1 MTRLLTAVTCTCI
14 FLLAACARPVAP
26 VTPPQASATPQLDSA
41 AYEPNEAQ
49 PTNTKAAA
57 AGEALATLEAI
68 QTELELDRDG
78 KKAQYSEVKDLQP
91 EQVPVSDDML
101 YKLSRDSSLLVLGGK
116 WHQAN
121 EYLSELKTRY
131 GNDHPSIARAAN
143 EVSRLESEYRAEK
156 SRQTLKLQT
165 ECIESRKNAFLEAEE
180 LLRRVKDRV
189 QLANNEQM
197 ELDRERYLQERK
209 KQSGG

>member
-1 MTRLLTAVTCTCI
+1 MNRLFAVVTCSCV
-14 FLLAACARPVAP
+14 FLSAGCAKPSASVP
-26 VTPPQASATPQLDSA
+26 PPQASTAHLPDSPSADTSDAERYDATA
-41 AYEPNEAQ
+41 V
-49 PTNTKAAA
+49 T
-57 AGEALATLEAI
+57 LATLKAV

-78 KKAQYSEVKDLQP
+78 KKAQYYEVKDLQP
-91 EQVPVSDDML
+91 EQVPVSDEIL

-121 EYLSELKTRY
+121 EYLSDLKTRY
-131 GNDHPSIARAAN
+131 GNDHPSLARAAN

-156 SRQTLKLQT
+156 SRQTLKLQS
-165 ECIESRKNAFLEAEE
+165 ECIESRKNAYLEAEE
-180 LLRRVKDRV
+180 LLRRVSDRV
-189 QLANNEQM
+189 QLANKEQR

>member
-1 MTRLLTAVTCTCI
+1 MTRLLTAVTSSCVFLSAGCTKPN
-14 FLLAACARPVAP
+14 ASVP
-26 VTPPQASATPQLDSA
+26 PPQASTSHHPDS
-41 AYEPNEAQ
+41 
-49 PTNTKAAA
+49 PTVGASDAKQFDTKAASTA
-57 AGEALATLEAI
+57 ETLATLMAV

-91 EQVPVSDDML
+91 EQVPVSDDIL

-121 EYLSELKTRY
+121 EYLSDLKTRY
-131 GNDHPSIARAAN
+131 GNDHPSLARAAN

-156 SRQTLKLQT
+156 SRQTLKLQS
-165 ECIESRKNAFLEAEE
+165 ECIESRKNAYLEAEE
-180 LLRRVKDRV
+180 LLRRVSDRV
-189 QLANNEQM
+189 QLANKEQR